1 MSVMIQWQA
10 HHPHQEYTNDDV
22 PLSLLELYENEEG
35 GSNNDSCK
43 AYSDSVVIIAVMFM
57 SINVAIYVVGVHA

>member
-22 PLSLLELYENEEG
+22 PLLELYENEEG
-35 GSNNDSCK
+35 GSNNDSCNK
-43 AYSDSVVIIAVMFM
+43 SYSDSVMIIAVMFM